1 MQIVTW
7 YVGEHM
13 FGIDVRQCREVVS
26 GVRITPVAHAAAYLH
41 GIANLRGDV
50 VTVLDQRVL
59 LGHEKGDVPEAS
71 IIVRLKG
78 ESKQNLAVR
87 ADRVADVMDVPDAQ
101 VEGTPATATETEAQF
116 ISGAVNTV
124 SGLIVILSV
133 DAIMR
138 YNPGK
143 TPGGISRVS
152 AA

>member
-1 MQIVTW
+1 MQLVTW

-26 GVRITPVAHAAAYLH
+26 GVRITPVAHAAKYLH

-50 VTVLDQRVL
+50 VTVLDQRIL
-59 LGHEKGDVPEAS
+59 LGHEPGIVPDAS
-71 IIVRLKG
+71 VIVRLKG
-78 ESKQNLAVR
+78 EKQNLAVR
-87 ADRVADVMDVPDAQ
+87 ADRVADVMEVPDSQ
-101 VEGTPATATETEAQF
+101 VEGTPATATEIEAQF
-116 ISGAVNTV
+116 ISGAVNSAV
-124 SGLIVILSV
+124 GLIVILSV
-133 DAIMR
+133 DAIMK